1 MRRPGFEPR
10 FRRWQRL
17 VITTTLS
24 AQRRSLFSVNDAYKC
39 SRQMYINNS
48 VSYCPV
54 LRFFTIIRQF
64 NIFSPQK
71 HIMLPLMID
80 CTHKK
85 IIIIGG
91 GSVAAR
97 KAAYLSD
104 ADVIMY
110 SKTFHPDVPAY
121 VTRVSCTIAP
131 DRDAI
136 LKIIGDAFLVIV
148 TTSDPDLNTF
158 IVGIAR
164 DEKILCNCADGEPG
178 DVIIPA
184 QIQKGEIVIA
194 VSSGGTSPALS
205 QFLRVHLEEMFPEL
219 EQIAAF
225 LAVLKLE
232 LKQSISEQKRRSI
245 ILHNALRDPV
255 LLEQINSIAK
265 TDIALRTLAVR
276 YIEEYN

>member
-1 MRRPGFEPR
+1 
-10 FRRWQRL
+10 
-17 VITTTLS
+17 
-24 AQRRSLFSVNDAYKC
+24 
-39 SRQMYINNS
+39 
-48 VSYCPV
+48 V
-54 LRFFTIIRQF
+54 LRFFTVIRQF

-71 HIMLPLMID
+71 HNSIMLPLMID
-80 CTHKK
+80 CTQKK
-85 IIIIGG
+85 VVIIGG

-110 SKTFHPDVPAY
+110 STTFHPDVPAY

-136 LKIIGDAFLVIV
+136 LNIIRDAFLVIV
-148 TTSDPDLNTF
+148 AMSDPALNTF
-158 IVGIAR
+158 IVNIAR
-164 DEKILCNCADGEPG
+164 DEKILCNCADGESG

-184 QIQKGEIVIA
+184 QIKKGEIIIA

-205 QFLRVHLEEMFPEL
+205 QFLRIHLEEMFPEL

-232 LKQSISEQKRRSI
+232 LKQSISEQKKRSI
-245 ILHNALRDPV
+245 ILHEALRDPV
-255 LLEQINSIAK
+255 LLEQINSITK
-265 TDIALRTLAVR
+265 TDTDLRALAAR